1 MAPLLTEITV
11 PVGSWKEGQAPLPCG
26 ESWHRSPTAACKC
39 FWKAGPP
46 SFRQP
51 WLRLPGKAGLKLG
64 LQGVG
69 ANIPGHTCDSSCEAG
84 ALLPVGRGTGVS
96 WAPKRP
102 GLGGPGCLGREAAQ
116 SFLLGEKRRG
126 PPAGGGVGARE
137 RPQGVRE
144 GLQWSSTWQPRSH
157 RPASRWACAWHFPC
171 IFPKSGLGTGS
182 SPSRL
187 PRCVT
192 LGQSLSFAEPPLPYM
207 TLWGCCLS
215 ETGQL
220 VSVPGQALQVAW
232 RCCSRAWVWGVRPCG
247 YERAAL

>member
-1 MAPLLTEITV
+1 MALPLRPAAQIRVKWRAPEKDPRGVRIAPLLRRSL
-11 PVGSWKEGQAPLPCG
+11 PLWALPCG
-26 ESWHRSPTAACKC
+26 ESWHQSPTVACKC

-102 GLGGPGCLGREAAQ
+102 GLGRPGCLGRAAAQ
-116 SFLLGEKRRG
+116 SFLLGEKCRA

-137 RPQGVRE
+137 RPQGVRG
-144 GLQWSSTWQPRSH
+144 GLLRSSNTP
-157 RPASRWACAWHFPC
+157 P
-171 IFPKSGLGTGS
+171 GS
-182 SPSRL
+182 P
-187 PRCVT
+187 
-192 LGQSLSFAEPPLPYM
+192 GAIAPPP
-207 TLWGCCLS
+207 G
-215 ETGQL
+215 GP
-220 VSVPGQALQVAW
+220 VPGIFHAFFQSQI
-232 RCCSRAWVWGVRPCG
+232 
-247 YERAAL
+247 